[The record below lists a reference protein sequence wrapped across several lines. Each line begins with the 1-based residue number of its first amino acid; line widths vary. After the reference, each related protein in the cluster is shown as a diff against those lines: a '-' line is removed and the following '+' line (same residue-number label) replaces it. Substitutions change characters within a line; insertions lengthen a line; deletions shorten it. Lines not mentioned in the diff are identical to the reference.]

1 MVTTSFFTNR
11 FSLDR
16 LGAISSTVC
25 ALHCALCA
33 FAPALLTIAG
43 LGMLVSHIVEWTF
56 ALITVI
62 LAIAAAIRS
71 YFPCGTWMAPLML
84 LTGVVVLLAGRFTEQ
99 LGLAI
104 PESMVT
110 LAAGCIL
117 VGGHL
122 SNLRAFR
129 KQR

>member
-1 MVTTSFFTNR
+1 MSTTSFFTNR
-11 FSLDR
+11 FSIDR

-33 FAPALLTIAG
+33 FAPALLTIVG
-43 LGMLVSHIVEWTF
+43 LGVLVSHTVEWTF
-56 ALITVI
+56 ALITAI
-62 LAIAAAIRS
+62 LAIVAAIRG
-71 YFPCGTWMAPLML
+71 YCPCGTWTAPLML
-84 LTGVVVLLAGRFTEQ
+84 LTGDVVLIGGRFTEQ

-104 PESMVT
+104 PESMIT

-122 SNLRAFR
+122 SNLRACR
-129 KQR
+129 K